1 MAATVIGRVKAGKSG
16 KSHDVK
22 WDASSKDAYVVYG
35 VATSIGKASSAS
47 EAMTKAEAWLYNK

>member
-1 MAATVIGRVKAGKSG
+1 MSASVIGKVKASRSG

-22 WDASSKDAYVVYG
+22 WDPSSKEVYVVYG

-47 EAMTKAEAWLYNK
+47 EAMTKSEAWLHDK